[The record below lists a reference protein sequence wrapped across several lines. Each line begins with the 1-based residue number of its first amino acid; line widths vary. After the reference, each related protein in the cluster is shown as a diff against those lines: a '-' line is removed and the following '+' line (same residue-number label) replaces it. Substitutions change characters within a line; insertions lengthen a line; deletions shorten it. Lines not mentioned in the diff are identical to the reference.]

1 MKTLTSLFL
10 STGIL
15 FSGGSLQGNSPQGG
29 IIAVYGIHYQGVATA
44 SGEPYRMDQM
54 TAAHDSLTFG
64 SIVRVAHFETGKMV
78 DVRVNDR
85 KPRDSRLLNLSHA
98 AGQALGIAP
107 NRTVQGSMYL
117 VRKAAPRTAV
127 STPAVTTQARTVAP
141 IAPLDNQVQKPF
153 WPFAG
158 MKQQKAM
165 RKAVKNPRADR
176 GSEIVAGKTGLFG
189 RSKPAQYGI
198 PAEQYSPPVSA
209 DTPQQKQGIFSGLFA
224 YRNQQQLAAPAA
236 GKPVNAGP
244 PSRKLSL

>member
-15 FSGGSLQGNSPQGG
+15 FSGGSLQGNSHQCG
-29 IIAVYGIHYQGVATA
+29 IIAVYGIHYQRVATA

-54 TAAHDSLTFG
+54 TAAHDSLPFG

-117 VRKAAPRTAV
+117 VGKAAPRTAV
-127 STPAVTTQARTVAP
+127 STPAVTTQARAVAP
-141 IAPLDNQVQKPF
+141 IAPLDN
-153 WPFAG
+153 
-158 MKQQKAM
+158 
-165 RKAVKNPRADR
+165 
-176 GSEIVAGKTGLFG
+176 
-189 RSKPAQYGI
+189 
-198 PAEQYSPPVSA
+198 
-209 DTPQQKQGIFSGLFA
+209 
-224 YRNQQQLAAPAA
+224 
-236 GKPVNAGP
+236 
-244 PSRKLSL
+244 